1 MKPVSII
8 LLVFISSLIVTQSR
22 DLELHSQLVECQRN
36 STNHSESL
44 KEDLVNCKQNYTVQS
59 EDASIRLLKQSQLIE
74 TCEQNYTV
82 QSNLLE
88 DASKK
93 LLKQSQL
100 IETCEQN
107 YTAQASLLEDASNK
121 LLIYKKQSQLIE
133 SVDNQIEQMET
144 CSMKLKE
151 YCELKSK
158 RKYKL
163 TESERSKMNRFLKYL
178 GCNNVISEH
187 HYHRTFVSFN
197 DKLKSLLRTKENLI
211 GLLISGDFKALE
223 KEQERLKDLPFTK
236 CQFICDL
243 EEQEVDTNSD
253 FYKKITDTA
262 WNIYERVFCS

>member
-8 LLVFISSLIVTQSR
+8 LLVFISSLIVTPSR
-22 DLELHSQLVECQRN
+22 DLELHSQLAECQRN
-36 STNHSESL
+36 STNHSKSL
-44 KEDLVNCKQNYTVQS
+44 KEDLANCK
-59 EDASIRLLKQSQLIE
+59 
-74 TCEQNYTV
+74 QNYTV

-100 IETCEQN
+100 IKN
-107 YTAQASLLEDASNK
+107 YTAQCSLLKDASKK

-158 RKYKL
+158 GKYKL
-163 TESERSKMNRFLKYL
+163 TESERSKTNRFLKYL
-178 GCNNVISEH
+178 GCSNIISEH